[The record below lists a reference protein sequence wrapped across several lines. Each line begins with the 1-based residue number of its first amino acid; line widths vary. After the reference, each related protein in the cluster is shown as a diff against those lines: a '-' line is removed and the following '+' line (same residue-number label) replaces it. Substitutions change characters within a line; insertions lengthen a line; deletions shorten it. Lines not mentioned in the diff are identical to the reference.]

1 MQGQGAEQGPGQLL
15 EAAPSAQH
23 QREIESV
30 HAPGKS
36 IRETQRDRS
45 FHTAEETGA
54 SPWESKVPSPV
65 EEQHAGLQPLCSPA
79 FRSSRRAQ
87 HRQARGSSGGGQTQP
102 RLGSH
107 SPALGT
113 GATGPAGDTARA
125 RALEPRPRARRSQ
138 CPGRHRSP
146 LKRKHCLCNST
157 SFPLEAP
164 PGTGTGGLAV
174 TGQRNPG

>member
-54 SPWESKVPSPV
+54 SPWESKVPNPV

-87 HRQARGSSGGGQTQP
+87 HRQARGSSEGGQTQP

-107 SPALGT
+107 SSALGT